1 MEQYQRLEKVGEGTY
16 GVVYKAKDLEN
27 GTIVALKKIRLE
39 AEDEGVPSTAIRE
52 ISLLK
57 EMHND
62 NVVRLLNIVHQESR
76 LYLVFEFLDLDLKK
90 YMNSIPK
97 DMMLGAEMIK
107 KFMSQLVSGVKYCH
121 SHRILHRDLKP
132 QNLLIDREGNLKL
145 ADFGLARAFGVP
157 LRGYTHEVVTLWYRA
172 PEVLLGGRQYA
183 TALDIWSIG
192 CIFAEMATKKPLF
205 PGDSEIDEIF
215 RIFRILGTPDENSWP
230 GITSYPDFKATFPKW
245 SPKSLSE
252 LITELDSDGIDLL
265 QKCLRYYPSERISAK
280 RALDHPYFNDFVH
293 KKTDIKDSNRSSNT
307 KVSHPYLVSRKCKS
321 YEEIL
326 YENKDSFEQFE
337 FKNRLEKRIFS
348 VPYGKQKRQ
357 KEYNENSFSSRSP
370 TFLRSQRSINFNGH
384 LFKKDMHNTSKRTNK
399 HFYENSLKYFK
410 GYQLSFLWKHLL
422 KELSATEFEI
432 NEKRDDLV
440 NFLLV
445 PRELEKVVF
454 DYFIFLNDNE
464 GFVLWLAFLNL
475 KSSEKID
482 LFEGFLILG
491 TCIILQKLDASRI
504 YHNIRGQATIKLY
517 VIYSV
522 LEIGDRLFSAFGQDV
537 VDFFFSKISTKE
549 NLIKDYYLNLIPYF
563 ILVLITNVLHTTTL
577 FYQVM
582 TLNVT
587 VNSYSNALLTLLISS
602 QFVEIKGTV
611 FKKFEKENVLQMTLA
626 DIVERFQ
633 LSLILT
639 IVLFRNLV
647 EIYNQESTSSL
658 LSSSF
663 FDFFY
668 SIFFMVT
675 SPILLVIGSEMIVDW
690 IKHVF
695 VIKFNHMES
704 SIYQQF
710 IGVLSSYYIN
720 FKNKENIYIKKPYY
734 VSRKIGLPV
743 LPLTCLI
750 IQAFFKIWRIF
761 YPAKFVN
768 IKISNSTFLKYIFL
782 ILLIK
787 FSYTYYDKIMENQ
800 EFKIKKHV
808 CLDQKEIDEKVK
820 SCLNNT
826 QNNSK
831 DKNQKHLLYTL
842 ERYSMVSKRI
852 Y

>member
-16 GVVYKAKDLEN
+16 GVVYKAKDLES

-97 DMMLGAEMIK
+97 DMMLGADMIK

-245 SPKSLSE
+245 SPKNLSE

-265 QKCLRYYPSERISAK
+265 QKCLRYYPAERISAK
-280 RALDHPYFNDFVH
+280 KALDHPYFNDFYY
-293 KKTDIKDSNRSSNT
+293 KILCENKESFKEFQIKDISEKKILS
-307 KVSHPYLVSRKCKS
+307 VSYGEH
-321 YEEIL
+321 EI
-326 YENKDSFEQFE
+326 K
-337 FKNRLEKRIFS
+337 
-348 VPYGKQKRQ
+348 
-357 KEYNENSFSSRSP
+357 KEYKRGCYACNSP
-370 TFLRSQRSINFNGH
+370 TFLKSRHSINFNKH
-384 LFKKDMHNTSKRTNK
+384 LSKKNTFNDSSPKSNNYSNEEY
-399 HFYENSLKYFK
+399 FEPFQGYSLN
-410 GYQLSFLWKHLL
+410 FLWKHLL
-422 KELSATEFEI
+422 RELATIEFDEIKEKKELI
-432 NEKRDDLV
+432 
-440 NFLLV
+440 NFLSV
-445 PRELEKVVF
+445 PKELEKVLLF
-454 DYFIFLNDNE
+454 GWFICLDTILYFFTISPLRFIKVLYAIFKNNL
-464 GFVLWLAFLNL
+464 FLFRKDKVHKERSINP
-475 KSSEKID
+475 SEKID

-504 YHNIRGQATIKLY
+504 YHSIRGQATIKLY

-522 LEIGDRLFSAFGQDV
+522 LEVGDRLFSAFGLDV
-537 VDFFFSKISTKE
+537 ITYFFLEVSDKKKSTKH
-549 NLIKDYYLNLIPYF
+549 YYLNLIPYF
-563 ILVLITNVLHTTTL
+563 ILVLITNVLHTIML
-577 FYQVM
+577 FFQVM

-587 VNSYSNALLTLLISS
+587 INSYSNALLALLISN

-611 FKKFEKENVLQMTLA
+611 FKKFEKENILQMTLA

-633 LSLILT
+633 LSLIL
-639 IVLFRNLV
+639 IIILFRNFM
-647 EIYNQESTSSL
+647 EIYELNFTFSL
-658 LSSSF
+658 LPASF
-663 FDFFY
+663 FRFLF
-668 SIFFMVT
+668 SIFFVVI
-675 SPILLVIGSEMIVDW
+675 SPIFLILGSEIFVDW

-695 VIKFNHMES
+695 VIKFNYIRS
-704 SIYQQF
+704 SIYQ
-710 IGVLSSYYIN
+710 
-720 FKNKENIYIKKPYY
+720 
-734 VSRKIGLPV
+734 
-743 LPLTCLI
+743 
-750 IQAFFKIWRIF
+750 RI
-761 YPAKFVN
+761 A
-768 IKISNSTFLKYIFL
+768 
-782 ILLIK
+782 LIK
-787 FSYTYYDKIMENQ
+787 FSYKYYNKITDNNED
-800 EFKIKKHV
+800 FKIKKPI
-808 CLDQKEIDEKVK
+808 LSPQKIDEKTK
-820 SCLNNT
+820 LYLNNC
-826 QNNSK
+826 QKDSKNN
-831 DKNQKHLLYTL
+831 NQKHTLYTL
-842 ERYSMVSKRI
+842 ERYSMADKIRDSFIISCLNRCNTIILSLFEYMKMSSRSA
-852 Y
+852 